1 MIILYEVGL
10 LTSDESDKFAICGN
24 LYFSNLNNS
33 IQPCSLWKYLQIWLA
48 NCNQIHWEGI
58 HFGTIQKAYQS
69 RNKICKIPYNSITI
83 FDELISKNGCKQFFM
98 RFFRINSKCDCEVSP
113 YSSWLVVFGCSSLA
127 NYNFANRCK
136 AKILNQRQTNHKSF
150 NLTKLKKLSQKI

>member
-1 MIILYEVGL
+1 MKWGCWQAMKVINSQFVEI
-10 LTSDESDKFAICGN
+10 F
-24 LYFSNLNNS
+24 YFSNLNNS

-83 FDELISKNGCKQFFM
+83 FDELISKMAVNNFLWDFLELTANVTVRYHHIRLGSLFLDALHLPIIILLTGVRL
-98 RFFRINSKCDCEVSP
+98 RFSIKDKP
-113 YSSWLVVFGCSSLA
+113 II
-127 NYNFANRCK
+127 K
-136 AKILNQRQTNHKSF
+136 ASIWPN
-150 NLTKLKKLSQKI
+150 